1 MKVSIEWLRDFTDIN
16 VNLSTLAD
24 KLTRTGTKV
33 ETISVTGSNFS
44 GIYVGQ
50 IEEITPHTNSEHLRV
65 CRVNMGNSTHLQIVT
80 AAENVFVGAKVP
92 VAVDGA
98 VLADGTK
105 IKNTEL
111 RGVLSQGMFCSVAE
125 TGYNSKVYPEAVPS
139 AVWILE
145 PTTELGITMQN
156 YMGLGD
162 EILDFEI
169 TSNRPDCLSVEG
181 LARETAITLKK
192 PFTPLPYN
200 EVIGTLTDKSSNYLT
215 VCNRAETGCLR
226 YCGRVV
232 KNVKIAP
239 SPAWMRRRLAAL
251 GITPINN
258 IVDITNYVMLEIG
271 QPMHA
276 FDLRDIEGKEINIR
290 YAANGEKLQTLDGV
304 ARTLTDKMLLICDA
318 VKPLA
323 LAGVMGGEN
332 SEIKPD
338 TTSIFFEAANFDPD
352 TVRHQAA
359 ACHLRTE
366 ASGRFDKAVDPDTAV
381 RGLNRALELVE
392 QLGIGEVVSETLQI
406 KPAPFSLPSTTFT
419 LKDINSYLGTT
430 ITADFVR
437 DILEQL
443 GCQVTEEQENFTVTP
458 PNWRRDLLCMADYAE
473 EAARFYG
480 YDNIPSSMPKSQ
492 IAGGYT
498 AKQLY
503 ERQIKNVCVAL
514 GFYEM
519 MTLSFESPNTFAKL
533 GFTDQRRLQQVTIS
547 NAPTETSCL
556 RTDMLPACLRVI
568 SSNVNQ
574 FNDSG
579 KLFEL
584 ANCYY
589 NIPDAEGLPSYESKL
604 IAAIFSNDAQA
615 KAGSMFYELKNLLQ
629 ETAETL
635 GIKPE
640 RFTYQPLDD
649 LPMYHPYR
657 SAYVNLDGNKIGTI
671 AYVDK
676 QVLKSFGIKCEVAV
690 MEIKAGSLTEQA
702 TFARKQQAISRF
714 PGYSLDLAFEMD
726 LSEPVGNLLD
736 VIKQNANSYLS
747 KVDVFDVYSGERVA
761 RGKKS
766 VAINLLYRHPERTL
780 KEEDVK
786 DNIAEIIKK
795 AEEKT
800 YTLRA

>member
-1 MKVSIEWLRDFTDIN
+1 
-16 VNLSTLAD
+16 
-24 KLTRTGTKV
+24 
-33 ETISVTGSNFS
+33 
-44 GIYVGQ
+44 
-50 IEEITPHTNSEHLRV
+50 
-65 CRVNMGNSTHLQIVT
+65 
-80 AAENVFVGAKVP
+80 
-92 VAVDGA
+92 
-98 VLADGTK
+98 
-105 IKNTEL
+105 
-111 RGVLSQGMFCSVAE
+111 
-125 TGYNSKVYPEAVPS
+125 
-139 AVWILE
+139 
-145 PTTELGITMQN
+145 
-156 YMGLGD
+156 
-162 EILDFEI
+162 
-169 TSNRPDCLSVEG
+169 
-181 LARETAITLKK
+181 
-192 PFTPLPYN
+192 
-200 EVIGTLTDKSSNYLT
+200 
-215 VCNRAETGCLR
+215 
-226 YCGRVV
+226 
-232 KNVKIAP
+232 
-239 SPAWMRRRLAAL
+239 
-251 GITPINN
+251 
-258 IVDITNYVMLEIG
+258 
-271 QPMHA
+271 
-276 FDLRDIEGKEINIR
+276 
-290 YAANGEKLQTLDGV
+290 
-304 ARTLTDKMLLICDA
+304 
-318 VKPLA
+318 
-323 LAGVMGGEN
+323 
-332 SEIKPD
+332 
-338 TTSIFFEAANFDPD
+338 
-352 TVRHQAA
+352 
-359 ACHLRTE
+359 
-366 ASGRFDKAVDPDTAV
+366 
-381 RGLNRALELVE
+381 
-392 QLGIGEVVSETLQI
+392 
-406 KPAPFSLPSTTFT
+406 
-419 LKDINSYLGTT
+419 
-430 ITADFVR
+430 
-437 DILEQL
+437 
-443 GCQVTEEQENFTVTP
+443 
-458 PNWRRDLLCMADYAE
+458 
-473 EAARFYG
+473 
-480 YDNIPSSMPKSQ
+480 
-492 IAGGYT
+492 
-498 AKQLY
+498 
-503 ERQIKNVCVAL
+503 
-514 GFYEM
+514 M

-640 RFTYQPLDD
+640 RFTYQPLAD

-657 SAYVNLDGNKIGTI
+657 SAYVHLDGNKIGTI

-702 TFARKQQAISRF
+702 TFARKQQPISRF

-795 AEEKT
+795 AEEKS
-800 YTLRA
+800 YMLRA

>member
-65 CRVNMGNSTHLQIVT
+65 CQVNMGNSTRLQIVT

-192 PFTPLPYN
+192 TFTPLPYN

-290 YAANGEKLQTLDGV
+290 YAVNGEKLQTLDGV

-332 SEIKPD
+332 SEIKAD

-359 ACHLRTE
+359 A
-366 ASGRFDKAVDPDTAV
+366 
-381 RGLNRALELVE
+381 
-392 QLGIGEVVSETLQI
+392 
-406 KPAPFSLPSTTFT
+406 
-419 LKDINSYLGTT
+419 
-430 ITADFVR
+430 
-437 DILEQL
+437 
-443 GCQVTEEQENFTVTP
+443 
-458 PNWRRDLLCMADYAE
+458 
-473 EAARFYG
+473 
-480 YDNIPSSMPKSQ
+480 
-492 IAGGYT
+492 
-498 AKQLY
+498 
-503 ERQIKNVCVAL
+503 
-514 GFYEM
+514 
-519 MTLSFESPNTFAKL
+519 
-533 GFTDQRRLQQVTIS
+533 
-547 NAPTETSCL
+547 
-556 RTDMLPACLRVI
+556 
-568 SSNVNQ
+568 
-574 FNDSG
+574 
-579 KLFEL
+579 
-584 ANCYY
+584 
-589 NIPDAEGLPSYESKL
+589 
-604 IAAIFSNDAQA
+604 
-615 KAGSMFYELKNLLQ
+615 
-629 ETAETL
+629 
-635 GIKPE
+635 
-640 RFTYQPLDD
+640 
-649 LPMYHPYR
+649 
-657 SAYVNLDGNKIGTI
+657 
-671 AYVDK
+671 
-676 QVLKSFGIKCEVAV
+676 
-690 MEIKAGSLTEQA
+690 
-702 TFARKQQAISRF
+702 
-714 PGYSLDLAFEMD
+714 
-726 LSEPVGNLLD
+726 
-736 VIKQNANSYLS
+736 
-747 KVDVFDVYSGERVA
+747 
-761 RGKKS
+761 
-766 VAINLLYRHPERTL
+766 
-780 KEEDVK
+780 
-786 DNIAEIIKK
+786 
-795 AEEKT
+795 
-800 YTLRA
+800 